1 MKFIPYSRQ
10 LIDERDN
17 KLVLSSLSNDL
28 ITTGPFVE
36 KFENNLKKYLK
47 CKFSYVC
54 SSGTAAIHL
63 AMLSLNL
70 KKNDIILMPAVNF
83 IASYNMAKTM
93 GLKVYLVDV
102 DELNGQITPN
112 KLLECIRKNNI
123 KKIHALIVMFHGG
136 YPENVKKFYDIK
148 KKYNFFIIED
158 ACHAL
163 GAEYKFKKNF
173 FKIGSCKH
181 TDISTF
187 SLHPLKTITSG
198 EGGIITTNNAKIAK
212 NIRLFRSHGISRN
225 KKIHWQYDVKK
236 YGFNYRLSDL
246 NCALGLSQLRKI
258 NFFLKERK
266 KIYTKYF
273 NEFKNFNLNLKI
285 SEYSKSI
292 KPSYHLFM
300 INILFDKLKTNK
312 NHFMKYLLN
321 HKIITQQHYIPIYK
335 FSIYNE
341 KKKLY
346 PASEKYI
353 NNSVSIPIYVGLDEK
368 KQEKI
373 IKIIKS
379 YFLNNKKIRRLL
391 FTNI

>member
-225 KKIHWQYDVKK
+225 KKIH
-236 YGFNYRLSDL
+236 
-246 NCALGLSQLRKI
+246 
-258 NFFLKERK
+258 
-266 KIYTKYF
+266 
-273 NEFKNFNLNLKI
+273 
-285 SEYSKSI
+285 
-292 KPSYHLFM
+292 
-300 INILFDKLKTNK
+300 
-312 NHFMKYLLN
+312 
-321 HKIITQQHYIPIYK
+321 
-335 FSIYNE
+335 
-341 KKKLY
+341 
-346 PASEKYI
+346 
-353 NNSVSIPIYVGLDEK
+353 
-368 KQEKI
+368 
-373 IKIIKS
+373 
-379 YFLNNKKIRRLL
+379 
-391 FTNI
+391 